1 VSAACRGC
9 ESPLN
14 SILIDLGLQPIS
26 NALISNKGEF
36 ADEKRY
42 PLVVFVCDY
51 CGLVQLNNEIDRGLH
66 FNSNYT
72 YFSSYSTSWL
82 EHAKNLA
89 EKTIGQLQLTS
100 RDLVVEIASNDGYLL
115 QYFKQAGVRV
125 LGYEPSQNV
134 ALEAISAR
142 KIPTRVE
149 FFGIKAAEKLR
160 LEQEAPKLI
169 LGINVL
175 AHVPDLYD
183 FLGGIEVL
191 LDNEG
196 RAILEFPHL
205 FNMLSEFQFD
215 TIYHEHYSYLSLTA
229 LKPIIRKSGL
239 KVINVEKIG
248 THGGSLRV
256 NLAKIGS
263 KVIESSELT
272 RIILEEV
279 AIDPRDPEVRKKFQD
294 NVSRIAR
301 DLSIE
306 INSLNNDGKRVIAYG
321 AAAKGNTIL
330 NLAKIDAAQIECV
343 VDKNPF
349 KQGKFLPG
357 THIPIYGTSV
367 LTTNPPGAILILP
380 WNLSSEI
387 RDQLRAQGV
396 RSPILKAIPKLE
408 YLE

>member
-1 VSAACRGC
+1 MSAACRGC

>member
-1 VSAACRGC
+1 MSAACRGC

-26 NALISNKGEF
+26 NALISNKEGF

-66 FNSNYT
+66 FNGNYT

-89 EKTIGQLQLTS
+89 EKAIDELKLTS

-229 LKPIIRKSGL
+229 LNPIIRKSGL

-248 THGGSLRV
+248 THGGSIRV
-256 NLAKIGS
+256 ILAKIGS
-263 KVIESSELT
+263 KIIESSELT

-279 AIDPRDPEVRKKFQD
+279 AIDPRDPEVRKTFQD
-294 NVSRIAR
+294 NVSRIVR
-301 DLSIE
+301 DLSLE
-306 INSLNNDGKRVIAYG
+306 VNSLNNDGKRVIAYG

-357 THIPIYGTSV
+357 SHIPIYGTDV
-367 LTTNPPGAILILP
+367 LMTNPPGAILILP

-396 RSPILKAIPKLE
+396 RAPILRAIPKLE
-408 YLE
+408 YLG

>member
-1 VSAACRGC
+1 MSAPCRGC
-9 ESPLN
+9 GSPLN

-26 NALISNKGEF
+26 NALISNEEGF
-36 ADEKRY
+36 ADEKSY
-42 PLVVFVCDY
+42 PLVVFVCNY

-66 FNSNYT
+66 FNGNYT

-82 EHAKNLA
+82 EHARNLA
-89 EKTIGQLQLTS
+89 EKVIDELNLTS
-100 RDLVVEIASNDGYLL
+100 KDLVVEIASNDGYLL
-115 QYFKQAGVRV
+115 QYFKQVGVRV

-134 ALEAISAR
+134 ASEAISAR
-142 KIPTRVE
+142 NIPTRVE
-149 FFGIKAAEKLR
+149 FFGIEAAEKLR

-196 RAILEFPHL
+196 SAILEFPHL
-205 FNMLSEFQFD
+205 FNMMSKFQFD

-229 LKPIIRKSGL
+229 LNPIIRKSGL
-239 KVINVEKIG
+239 KVTSVEKIG

-263 KVIESSELT
+263 KMIESRELT
-272 RIILEEV
+272 QIILEEL

-294 NVSRIAR
+294 NVSRIVR

-306 INSLNNDGKRVIAYG
+306 INRLNKSGKRVIGYG

-357 THIPIYGTSV
+357 SHIPIYGV
-367 LTTNPPGAILILP
+367 DILKTNLPEVILILP

-387 RDQLRAQGV
+387 QAELRALGV
-396 RSPILKAIPKLE
+396 HAPIFKAIPKLE
-408 YLE
+408 YLG